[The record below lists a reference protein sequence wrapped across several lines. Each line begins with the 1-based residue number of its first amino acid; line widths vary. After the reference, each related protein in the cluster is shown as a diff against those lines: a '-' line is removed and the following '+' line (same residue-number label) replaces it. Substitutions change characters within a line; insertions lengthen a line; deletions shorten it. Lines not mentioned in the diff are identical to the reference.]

1 MNTAADTIIRRWLI
15 AAAVAVVLAVMIG
28 GITRLTESGLS
39 ITEWLPVSGMIPP
52 TSDADWQSAYQK
64 FLAIPQAQTVH
75 RGITMD
81 DFKTIFWWEWMHRNL
96 ARIVGLVIAVPYF
109 VFLWRG
115 LIRPTHRWRL
125 LLLPV
130 LTAAQGALGWYMVS
144 SGLDVRTSVSPY
156 RLTAHLGMA
165 LLIYAISIWTYL
177 ELRPGSTPRAAS
189 EPQPLRRWTTV
200 ALVLTVITL
209 LSGGF
214 VAGLDAGMMYNT
226 FPLMGGQVVP
236 PGYVVESFGWRNAL
250 ENPVAVQFHHRVLA
264 IITAVTVLLLAV
276 AARRR
281 PDTASLRPATDA
293 AAVLVL
299 LQVGLGI
306 ATLLTFVPVTLGVM
320 HQVTGVAVLTAMLVV
335 CSRGR
340 QSAAIGRKS

>member
-1 MNTAADTIIRRWLI
+1 MQDAADTTIRRWLL
-15 AAAVAVVLAVMIG
+15 AAAVAVVCAVMIG

-39 ITEWLPVSGMIPP
+39 ITEWRPVSGMFPP
-52 TSDADWQSAYQK
+52 ANEADWQAAYDK

-75 RGITMD
+75 RGISMD
-81 DFKTIFWWEWMHRNL
+81 NFKTIFWWEWIHRNL

-109 VFLWRG
+109 VFLFRG
-115 LIRPTHRWRL
+115 LIRPAHRWRL
-125 LLLPV
+125 LLLPI

-165 LLIYAISIWTYL
+165 LLIYAICIWTYL
-177 ELRPGSTPRAAS
+177 ELRPGSTPRPATSA
-189 EPQPLRRWTTV
+189 QPLRRWTTV

-264 IITAVTVLLLAV
+264 ITTAITVLLLAWT
-276 AARRR
+276 ARRR
-281 PDTASLRPATDA
+281 PDTESLRPATDA

-320 HQVTGVAVLTAMLVV
+320 HQVTGVAVLTAMLV
-335 CSRGR
+335 
-340 QSAAIGRKS
+340 SAAHVNARSPGA